1 MVAVIQRQTG
11 RRGEREMEKEV
22 RGSREDYLKGK
33 GRVLAVVMGYDGCYD
48 TTTNRTGEGCW
59 INIGELC

>member
-1 MVAVIQRQTG
+1 M
-11 RRGEREMEKEV
+11 GE
-22 RGSREDYLKGK
+22 SREDYLNGK
-33 GRVLAVVMGYDGCYD
+33 RRVLAVVMGYDGCCD